1 MIKREIEN
9 TVLRLSGQFPVIA
22 VTGPRQSGKST
33 LVKKVFPDKR
43 YVSFDERD
51 MRELARS
58 NPMDFLLA
66 FPDGLIIDEAQ
77 KVPEIFDAVK
87 YYADMH
93 PYDFGKYIL
102 TGSSQF
108 RLKENIE
115 SLSGRIGLVHLLP
128 FSIKE
133 LNDNGLLKE
142 NPYDMAFSGFYPP
155 FFDERRSLY
164 REDWFDNYLDTYLD
178 IDVRDQIRDSNIAT
192 FKKFIQI
199 CALYSGQM
207 LNMDS
212 IAKAIG
218 ISAVTVKSWLSV
230 LQASYII
237 FFLEQDTNSLGKNLV
252 KSPKLY
258 FTDTGLLCYLLR
270 IDNYQELILS
280 GYKGA
285 VVETMAV
292 SELLKQ
298 RYNKGRKANLTYFR
312 DRNGFEVD
320 TIADWKKTFAIEVKS
335 DSFSDNKPAKNVR
348 KYAELR
354 GENTKAMVFYLGDTT
369 IRTDSV
375 DYISWKEWG
384 NIADQES

>member
-1 MIKREIEN
+1 M
-9 TVLRLSGQFPVIA
+9 IA

>member
-1 MIKREIEN
+1 MIDREIDS
-9 TVLRLSGQFPVIA
+9 TVLRLAGQFPVLA

-33 LVKKVFPDKR
+33 LVKKIFPDKR
-43 YVSFDERD
+43 YITFDDRD
-51 MRELARS
+51 MRELAKS

-87 YYADMH
+87 YYADND
-93 PYDFGKYIL
+93 PYAFGKYIL

-115 SLSGRIGLVHLLP
+115 SLSGRIGLVRLLP
-128 FSIKE
+128 LSINE
-133 LNDNGLLKE
+133 LNESGKLKE
-142 NPYDMAFSGFYPP
+142 NAFDMAFSGFYPP
-155 FFDERRSLY
+155 FYDDQKTLY

-178 IDVRDQIRDSNIAT
+178 IDVRDQIRDSNIST

-199 CALYSGQM
+199 CALYSGQI
-207 LNMDS
+207 LNMES
-212 IAKAIG
+212 IAKAVEV
-218 ISAVTVKSWLSV
+218 SAVTVKSWLSI

-252 KSPKLY
+252 KAPKLY
-258 FTDTGLLCYLLR
+258 FTDTGLLCNLLR
-270 IDNYQELILS
+270 IDSYQELILS
-280 GYKGA
+280 NYKGA
-285 VVETMAV
+285 VIETMAV

-298 RYNKGRKANLTYFR
+298 RYNKGRKSNLTYFR
-312 DRNGFEVD
+312 DKEGFEVD

-335 DSFSDNKPAKNVR
+335 DSISNKKLADNVR
-348 KYAELR
+348 KYVQLR
-354 GENTKAMVFYLGDTT
+354 GDDTKAMVFYLGDTT
-369 IRTDSV
+369 VKTDSV

-384 NIADQES
+384 NITN